1 MANKEKEHEEE
12 GTPEGGE
19 KKKSGKLL
27 LIIIIVVLFL
37 IIIIG
42 GIIAFMMMGS
52 HEAEGGEGAK
62 TAKEAPAAEGGEKK
76 ATEGE
81 NKSTGSSGGLD
92 TPSTEVGIMFPLEL
106 FTVNLLSESGRRY
119 LKVEM
124 NLELEG
130 EELAVELE
138 KKKPVLRDVIIRIL
152 SSKSLEEIS
161 TVKGKESLKE
171 QIVSELNQRTKDG
184 KIKNV
189 YFVDFV
195 VQ

>member
-1 MANKEKEHEEE
+1 MAEKDKGHQEEDL
-12 GTPEGGE
+12 PEGGE
-19 KKKSGKLL
+19 KKKSGNLL
-27 LIIIIVVLFL
+27 LIIIIAVLFL

-52 HEAEGGEGAK
+52 HEEEAGAAK
-62 TAKEAPAAEGGEKK
+62 TTKEASAHGDEKAAEAG
-76 ATEGE
+76 APTAVNEGH
-81 NKSTGSSGGLD
+81 NGSL
-92 TPSTEVGIMFPLEL
+92 TEVGIMFPLDL

-130 EELAVELE
+130 EELAIELE

-161 TVKGKESLKE
+161 TAKGKETLKE
-171 QIVSELNQRTKDG
+171 QIVSELNTRVKDG

>member
-1 MANKEKEHEEE
+1 MAEKEKEHPTEE
-12 GTPEGGE
+12 TIEGGE
-19 KKKSGKLL
+19 KKKSGNML
-27 LIIIIVVLFL
+27 LIIIIVVLVL
-37 IIIIG
+37 ILVIG
-42 GIIAFMMMGS
+42 GVVVYMMSGNDNTDTEAS
-52 HEAEGGEGAK
+52 SGTKKEASAHEAK
-62 TAKEAPAAEGGEKK
+62 AEDGH
-76 ATEGE
+76 ATSEE
-81 NKSTGSSGGLD
+81 NSHGSV
-92 TPSTEVGIMFPLEL
+92 STEVGIMYPLDL

-130 EELAVELE
+130 EELAVELDT
-138 KKKPVLRDVIIRIL
+138 KKPVLRDIIIRIL

-161 TVKGKESLKE
+161 TAKGKETLKE
-171 QIVSELNQRTKDG
+171 QIVSELNTRIKDG